1 MGITAVDI
9 IIIIGY
15 LIAVALI
22 GSFSGGRQKSTKD
35 YYLGGSNVP
44 WWAVAFSIV
53 AAETSSLTFISI
65 PGLAYISNLNFLQLT
80 IGYLIARIIIAFVF
94 LPAYKTGRLT
104 TAYAFLG
111 ERFGIHT
118 QRYASTVFLFTRIA
132 ADGVRLF
139 ATAIPLALIFK
150 TTVFFS
156 SWSNFQ
162 IYVVAIVIIAIVS
175 FVYTFT
181 GGVKG
186 VIWADVLQMSLYI
199 GGAFLALVILLDRLP
214 AEFMTKIPEMKTQIF
229 NFSFGDSIAEFF
241 RKPYTFLGAIIGGT
255 FLSMASHGT
264 DQLIVQRLLTTRTL
278 KDSQKAIITSGVVI
292 IFQFTLFMAVGL
304 LLYAFFDGAA
314 LNDPSAPFHKS
325 DEIFPFFIIK
335 YLPEGARG
343 LIVAGLFAAAMSTLA
358 GSMSSL
364 SGSVIFDLYKP
375 LVKGK
380 DDPKKELLVSRIIT
394 LAAAAVLVLTAL
406 IFITMNQAVVELALG
421 IASITYGGLLGAF
434 LLGLFSKDVTEKGA
448 ITGFTAGIS
457 VMLLVSLFPYFCKAL
472 FYVYLVIKIYLG
484 IDLGFM
490 QSLGAVSEASFLH
503 WTWFVLLGSTVTI
516 ISGMFFR
523 KSAE

>member
-1 MGITAVDI
+1 MGITTIDI
-9 IIIIGY
+9 IIIMCY
-15 LIAVALI
+15 LAVVALI

-44 WWAVAFSIV
+44 WWAVSFSIV

-94 LPAYKTGRLT
+94 LPAYKTGKLT

-111 ERFGIHT
+111 ERFGIRT

-162 IYVVAIVIIAIVS
+162 IYTAAIVIIAIVS
-175 FVYTFT
+175 FIYTFT

-214 AEFMTKIPEMKTQIF
+214 AEFMTTIPEVKTQIF
-229 NFSFGDSIAEFF
+229 NFSFGDSIGEFF
-241 RKPYTFLGAIIGGT
+241 RKPYTFLGAVIGGT

-278 KDSQKAIITSGVVI
+278 KDSQKAIITSGIVI
-292 IFQFTLFMAVGL
+292 MFQFALFMTVGL
-304 LLYAFFDGAA
+304 LLYAFFDGIA

-364 SGSVIFDLYKP
+364 SGSVMFDLYKP
-375 LVKGK
+375 LMKEK
-380 DDPKKELLVSRIIT
+380 DNPQKELFISRIIT
-394 LAAAAVLVLTAL
+394 IIAAAILVMAAL

-434 LLGLFSKDVTEKGA
+434 LLGLFSKEVTEKGA
-448 ITGFTAGIS
+448 IAGFTIGIS
-457 VMLLVSLFPYFCKAL
+457 VMLLVSLLPYICRMM
-472 FYVYLVIKIYLG
+472 FYINLVLNIYLG
-484 IDLGFM
+484 IDISFM
-490 QSLGAVSEASFLH
+490 RDLGAMSEFSFLH
-503 WTWFVLLGSTVTI
+503 WTWFVLLGSSVTI

-523 KSAE
+523 KPAK